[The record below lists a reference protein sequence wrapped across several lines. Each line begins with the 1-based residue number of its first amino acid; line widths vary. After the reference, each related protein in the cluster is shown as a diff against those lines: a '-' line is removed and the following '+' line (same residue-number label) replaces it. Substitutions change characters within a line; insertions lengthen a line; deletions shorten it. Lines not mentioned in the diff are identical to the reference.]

1 MGAKYKRYHGSVF
14 AHRKNNWIG
23 MDQGKGLLYRGDQVE
38 MTLNIDVRDNVFT
51 IREGQELK
59 GLSTNGIES
68 GKKTI
73 SGVTVASST
82 NLFFDEDFP
91 SLIV

>member
-1 MGAKYKRYHGSVF
+1 
-14 AHRKNNWIG
+14 

-38 MTLNIDVRDNVFT
+38 FTLNIDVRDNVFT

-68 GKKTI
+68 GQKTI